1 MGKTKHKLEAVR
13 AVAGLPSPDAGSLAQ
28 DLPYR
33 PPRLCILSASIP
45 GETIGHQLERVRLAH
60 KLSIPEASEKLGV
73 DRRLLHRLEKDRE
86 IPSPR
91 MVKKIQDGYGVTVGI
106 FGRMLST
113 KIRPIVRSE

>member
-1 MGKTKHKLEAVR
+1 MGKTKHKLEVVR
-13 AVAGLPSPDAGSLAQ
+13 AGAGLTSPDAGSLAQ
-28 DLPYR
+28 DLPQI
-33 PPRLCILSASIP
+33 PSRLCILSMTVP

-60 KLSIPEASEKLGV
+60 KLSIPEASAKLGV
-73 DRRLLHRLEKDRE
+73 DRRILHRLEKGKE

-113 KIRPIVRSE
+113 KIRPIVRR